1 MLQALALALPALID
15 PPNVYHGRTGHLDV
29 RPPRIEAE
37 IEVDG
42 RLGEEA
48 WASAAMLTGFSQFSP
63 RDGVAAADSTEVL
76 VWYSPTAIHFGIRA
90 FEAHGAVHATLA
102 DRDRIGADD
111 HVQILLS
118 TFNDGRQATVFAVNP
133 FGVQSDGALVETGST
148 SGNGFNNA
156 VVRRENADLSPDY
169 IYQSKGR
176 VTETGYEVEVRIPF
190 KSLRYQS
197 AGEQSWGI
205 HVTRQVQHS
214 GYEDSWVP
222 ARRSAS
228 SFLAQSGRLV
238 GLTDLRR
245 GLVLD
250 LNPSVTSRTTGRR
263 NGTGWNYNGGSP
275 ELGGTARWGITNNLS
290 MTGTANPDFSQIES
304 DAGQLLFD
312 PRDERFF
319 QEKRPF
325 FLDGIEQFTTPN
337 NLVYS
342 RRVVQPVA
350 AAKLTGKA
358 FGTDIALLSAVDDPD
373 VSIEGHHPFY
383 NILRLQRDIG
393 ANSRIGAVYTDRI
406 EGDDYN
412 RVLGADA
419 RLLFGKI
426 YTVQLQVAGSRT
438 RRGGVVTDAPL
449 WQARF
454 TRNGRTLGLSTSIN
468 ASDEEFRAR
477 SGFFPRPGL
486 VHLSFRP
493 RATIYGKPGS
503 IMESATFDVN
513 LNGRWRY
520 AEFVG
525 GEGIMDEQLHFNAN
539 TTLKGGWN
547 LTGSLLLETFG
558 YPFEIY
564 GGYRVE
570 VPGIAGG
577 KDTVAFVGRPRIPN
591 RDYVL
596 SFETPEFKHFSGNA
610 FVLWGNDENFFEWS
624 PGRIIISNLGLTW
637 RPDREA
643 SAGRHLRAPA
653 GAPGERRE
661 PGERGP
667 PAPAEDG
674 VPALSPDLHPPGGR
688 VRPREDGLASGR
700 HPDRGTD
707 PGVRRGGQR
716 LRPHP
721 GLQPQHLPGRR
732 ALLLPA
738 QSRHGRLPGVRQHPA
753 GPDRSGEPARRRTS
767 TGGGRVLPEDEL
779 SVPYVRSS
787 GQSEK

>member
-1 MLQALALALPALID
+1 MLRHLALVLPALID
-15 PPNVYHGRTGHLDV
+15 PPQVYHGRAGNLDV
-29 RPPRIEAE
+29 RLPRLEAE

-42 RLGEEA
+42 QLGEGV
-48 WASAAMLTGFSQFSP
+48 WRQAAVLTGFSQFSP
-63 RDGVAAADSTEVL
+63 SDGVPAADSTDVL

-90 FEAHGAVHATLA
+90 WEAHGAVHATLA

-133 FGVQSDGALVETGST
+133 YGVQSDGALVETGST

-176 VTETGYEVEVRIPF
+176 LTGQGYEIEVRIPF

-197 AGEQSWGI
+197 AAEQSWGI

-214 GYEDSWVP
+214 GYEDSWAP
-222 ARRSAS
+222 ARRASA

-250 LNPSVTSRTTGRR
+250 LNPSLTSHTTGRR
-263 NGTGWNYNGGSP
+263 NGTGWDYSGGSP

-290 MTGTANPDFSQIES
+290 LTGTANPDFSQVES

-337 NLVYS
+337 GLVYS

-350 AAKLTGKA
+350 AVKLTGKGL
-358 FGTDIALLSAVDDPD
+358 GTDIALLSAVDDPD
-373 VSIEGHHPFY
+373 VSPTRDHPFY
-383 NILRLQRDIG
+383 NILRLQRDVG
-393 ANSRIGAVYTDRI
+393 ANSRVGMVYTDRI
-406 EGDDYN
+406 EGGDYN

-419 RLLFGKI
+419 RVVFGRI
-426 YTVQLQVAGSRT
+426 HTLQLQVAGSRT
-438 RRGGVVTDAPL
+438 RVGGAVTTAPL

-454 TRNGRTLGLSTSIN
+454 TRNGRTLGFGASIN

-486 VHLSFRP
+486 VHLNFRP
-493 RATIYGKPGS
+493 RVTVYGDVGS
-503 IMESATFDVN
+503 LMESATFDIN

-520 AEFVG
+520 QEFVG
-525 GEGIMDEQLHFNAN
+525 GDGILDEQLHFNVN

-564 GGYRVE
+564 RGYRIE
-570 VPGIAGG
+570 LPRPGGG
-577 KDTVAFVGRPRIPN
+577 ADTVAFTGRPRIPN

-596 SFETPEFKHFSGNA
+596 SFETPEFKHLSGNA
-610 FVLWGNDENFFEWS
+610 FILWGNDENFFEWS
-624 PGRIIISNLGLTW
+624 PGRIIIHNFGLTW
-637 RPDREA
+637 RPTGKLRLDGTYALQQVRRVSDGSLVNVAHLPRVKLEYQLSRPIFLRLVGEYGHEKQDSLRDDTRTEA
-643 SAGRHLRAPA
+643 PILVFDPGTGEFARTRAFTRSSFRGDILFSYQPNPGTVAFFGYGSTLLDPLDPASPRASGLR
-653 GAPGERRE
+653 RS
-661 PGERGP
+661 
-667 PAPAEDG
+667 EDG
-674 VPALSPDLHPPGGR
+674 FFLKLSYLFHM
-688 VRPREDGLASGR
+688 
-700 HPDRGTD
+700 
-707 PGVRRGGQR
+707 
-716 LRPHP
+716 
-721 GLQPQHLPGRR
+721 
-732 ALLLPA
+732 
-738 QSRHGRLPGVRQHPA
+738 
-753 GPDRSGEPARRRTS
+753 
-767 TGGGRVLPEDEL
+767 
-779 SVPYVRSS
+779 
-787 GQSEK
+787 

>member
-1 MLQALALALPALID
+1 MLRHLAFALPVLID
-15 PPNVYHGRTGHLDV
+15 PPIVYHGRSGNLEV
-29 RPPRIEAE
+29 RPPRLEAD

-42 RLGEEA
+42 RLTEDA
-48 WASAAMLTGFSQFSP
+48 WANAAVLTGFSQFSP
-63 RDGVAAADSTEVL
+63 GDGVPAADSTEVL
-76 VWYSPTAIHFGIRA
+76 VWYSPSAIHFGIRA

-133 FGVQSDGALVETGST
+133 LGVQSDGALVETGSV

-156 VVRRENADLSPDY
+156 VVRREVADLSPDY

-176 VTETGYEVEVRIPF
+176 VTESGYEVEVRIPF

-197 AGEQSWGI
+197 GAEQSWGI
-205 HVTRQVQHS
+205 NITRQVQHS
-214 GYEDSWVP
+214 GYEDSWAP
-222 ARRSAS
+222 ARRASA

-263 NGTGWNYNGGSP
+263 NGSGWDYSGGSP
-275 ELGGTARWGITNNLS
+275 ELGGTARWGISNNLS
-290 MTGTANPDFSQIES
+290 LTGTANPDFSQVES

-312 PRDERFF
+312 PRDERFL

-325 FLDGIEQFTTPN
+325 FLDGIEQFNVPN
-337 NLVYS
+337 SLVYS

-350 AAKLTGKA
+350 AAKLTGKGL
-358 FGTDIALLSAVDDPD
+358 GTDIALLSAVDDPD
-373 VSIEGHHPFY
+373 LSAAGDHPIY

-393 ANSRIGAVYTDRI
+393 ANSRVGMVYTDRI
-406 EGDDYN
+406 EGGDYN

-419 RLLFGKI
+419 RLVFGEV
-426 YTVQLQVAGSRT
+426 YTVQLQAAGSRT
-438 RRGGVVTDAPL
+438 RVGGEVTTAPL
-449 WQARF
+449 WEARF
-454 TRNGRTLGLSTSIN
+454 NRNGRTFGFRTSIR

-486 VHLSFRP
+486 VHLQFQP
-493 RATIYGKPGS
+493 RATVYGRTGS
-503 IMESATFDVN
+503 LMESATFDVN

-520 AEFVG
+520 DEFIG
-525 GEGIMDEQLHFNAN
+525 GDGIMDEQLHFNVN

-570 VPGIAGG
+570 LPRFGG
-577 KDTVAFVGRPRIPN
+577 GADTVAFVGRPRIPN

-596 SFETPEFKHFSGNA
+596 SFETPEFKHFSANA
-610 FVLWGNDENFFEWS
+610 FILWGNDENFFEWS
-624 PGRIIISNLGLTW
+624 PGRIIISNLGMTW
-637 RPDREA
+637 RPTGKLRLDATYALQQVRRVSDGSLVNVAHLPRLKMEYQLSRPIFLRLVGEYGREKQDSLRDDTRTEA
-643 SAGRHLRAPA
+643 PILVFDSESDTFVRTRAFTRSSFRGDLLFSYQPNPGTVVFLGYGSTLLDPVDPTTPRAAGLR
-653 GAPGERRE
+653 RV
-661 PGERGP
+661 
-667 PAPAEDG
+667 EDG
-674 VPALSPDLHPPGGR
+674 FFLKMSYLFHM
-688 VRPREDGLASGR
+688 
-700 HPDRGTD
+700 
-707 PGVRRGGQR
+707 
-716 LRPHP
+716 
-721 GLQPQHLPGRR
+721 
-732 ALLLPA
+732 
-738 QSRHGRLPGVRQHPA
+738 
-753 GPDRSGEPARRRTS
+753 
-767 TGGGRVLPEDEL
+767 
-779 SVPYVRSS
+779 
-787 GQSEK
+787 

>member
-1 MLQALALALPALID
+1 MLRHLAFALPVLID
-15 PPNVYHGRTGHLDV
+15 PQTVYHGRLGNLDV
-29 RPPRIEAE
+29 KPPRLEAD

-42 RLGEEA
+42 QLSEEA
-48 WASAAMLTGFSQFSP
+48 WRNAAVLTGFSQFSP
-63 RDGVAAADSTEVL
+63 KDGVPAADSTEVL
-76 VWYSPTAIHFGIRA
+76 IWYSPSAIHFGIRA
-90 FEAHGAVHATLA
+90 FEAHGGVHATLA

-111 HVQILLS
+111 HIQILLS

-133 FGVQSDGALVETGST
+133 LGVQSDGALVETGST
-148 SGNGFNNA
+148 SGNGFSNA
-156 VVRRENADLSPDY
+156 VVRREVADLSPDY

-176 VTETGYEVEVRIPF
+176 VTEYGYEVEIRIPF

-205 HVTRQVQHS
+205 NITRQVQHS
-214 GYEDSWVP
+214 GYEDSWAP
-222 ARRSAS
+222 ARRSAA

-250 LNPSVTSRTTGRR
+250 LNPSITSRTTGRR
-263 NGTGWNYNGGSP
+263 VASGWDYSGGSP
-275 ELGGTARWGITNNLS
+275 ELGGTARWGISNNLS

-337 NLVYS
+337 NLIYS

-358 FGTDIALLSAVDDPD
+358 FSTDIALLSAVDDRD
-373 VSIEGHHPFY
+373 VSLTRDHAVY
-383 NILRLQRDIG
+383 NILRLQRDVG
-393 ANSRIGAVYTDRI
+393 ANSRVGMVYTDRI
-406 EGDDYN
+406 EGGNYN

-419 RLLFGKI
+419 RLLFGRI
-426 YTVQLQVAGSRT
+426 YTVQLQAAGSRT
-438 RRGGVVTDAPL
+438 RLGGAVTNAPL

-454 TRNGRTLGLSTSIN
+454 NRNGRTVGFATSIN

-486 VHLSFRP
+486 VHLNFRP
-493 RATIYGKPGS
+493 RVTLYGGAGS
-503 IMESATFDVN
+503 LMESATFDVN

-525 GEGIMDEQLHFNAN
+525 GQGIMDEQLHFNVN

-558 YPFEIY
+558 YPHEIY

-570 VPGIAGG
+570 VPTFDGG
-577 KDTVAFVGRPRIPN
+577 ADTVAFVGRPRIPN

-596 SFETPEFKHFSGNA
+596 SVETPEYKHFSARA
-610 FVLWGNDENFFEWS
+610 FTLWGNDENFFEWS
-624 PGRIIISNLGLTW
+624 PGRILFVDLGLTW
-637 RPDREA
+637 RPTGKFR
-643 SAGRHLRAPA
+643 L
-653 GAPGERRE
+653 
-661 PGERGP
+661 
-667 PAPAEDG
+667 DG
-674 VPALSPDLHPPGGR
+674 TYALQQ
-688 VRPREDGLASGR
+688 
-700 HPDRGTD
+700 
-707 PGVRRGGQR
+707 VRRGSDGS
-716 LRPHP
+716 LVNVA
-721 GLQPQHLPGRR
+721 HLPRLKMEYQLSRPIFIRLVGEYSREQQDSLR
-732 ALLLPA
+732 DDTRTEAPILIFDQDAGDFVRTSAFTQSSFRGDILFSYQPNPGTVVFLGYGSTLLDPID
-738 QSRHGRLPGVRQHPA
+738 
-753 GPDRSGEPARRRTS
+753 PDRPRSGGLRR
-767 TGGGRVLPEDEL
+767 VEDGFFL
-779 SVPYVRSS
+779 KMSYLFHM
-787 GQSEK
+787 